1 MCFLSGKIRKR
12 RESIIPLK
20 KFFFFLLTFGIVL
33 FDLGSKYFV
42 KAILQNPFRQI
53 VVIPHFFSII
63 YVKNY
68 GLLFGFFHRIPLII
82 KIIVMVIGLSAVLFF
97 VIKSYYSL
105 NKLEIISLSFIL
117 GGGIGNLIDRIIN
130 GAVFDFLYFYIGKHS
145 WPTFNF
151 ADSLIDVGIVLFI
164 LAQFIGRK
172 GHASNI
178 S

>member
-1 MCFLSGKIRKR
+1 MG
-12 RESIIPLK
+12 
-20 KFFFFLLTFGIVL
+20 
-33 FDLGSKYFV
+33 
-42 KAILQNPFRQI
+42 N
-53 VVIPHFFSII
+53 
-63 YVKNY
+63 
-68 GLLFGFFHRIPLII
+68 
-82 KIIVMVIGLSAVLFF
+82 GLSMSLKEFESLPKAKQLSCLYENQVKTLNEIKRYRFHQRIQYPWLTTITMGLFF

-130 GAVFDFLYFYIGKHS
+130 GAVFDFLYFHIGSHS

-151 ADSLIDVGIVLFI
+151 ADSLIDVGIVFFI